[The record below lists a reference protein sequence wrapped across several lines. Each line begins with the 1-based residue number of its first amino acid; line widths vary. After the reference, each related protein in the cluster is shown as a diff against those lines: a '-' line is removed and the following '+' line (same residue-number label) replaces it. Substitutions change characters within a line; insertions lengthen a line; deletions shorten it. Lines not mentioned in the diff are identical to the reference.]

1 MCEGVHVVD
10 EVISFE
16 QFFRREY
23 SSLVALGTALTGDR
37 STGEDLAQEALRITH
52 GRWSDVSGYELPV
65 GFARRAMIDR
75 ASNER
80 RRRGREERALRR
92 LASRRLVR
100 GGRADASPLDPLWA
114 EVATLP
120 DNQRAA
126 VALRYVEDLSTAEIS
141 DVLGCAEATVRVHLH
156 RAHKTLA
163 ARLGD
168 TYDGG
173 DIDDDRIEES

>member
-1 MCEGVHVVD
+1 MD

-37 STGEDLAQEALRITH
+37 ATGEDLAQEALRITH

-65 GFARRAMIDR
+65 GFTRRAMIDR

-100 GGRADASPLDPLWA
+100 GGRAEASPLDPLWA

-126 VALRYVEDLSTAEIS
+126 VALRYVEDLSPAEIA
-141 DVLGCAEATVRVHLH
+141 DALGCAEATVRVHLH

-163 ARLGD
+163 ARLDD
-168 TYDGG
+168 TYDRG
-173 DIDDDRIEES
+173 DIDDDRIEDES